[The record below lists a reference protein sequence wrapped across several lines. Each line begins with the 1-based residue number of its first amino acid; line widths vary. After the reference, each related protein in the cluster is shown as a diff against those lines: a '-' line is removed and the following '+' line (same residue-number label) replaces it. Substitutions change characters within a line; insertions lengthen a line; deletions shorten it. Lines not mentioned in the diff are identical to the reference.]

1 MSSTSLRILFS
12 IILSALILQIP
23 SKGFSNGNFPKVLS
37 CVKGKS
43 DDFTLHLVTLIE
55 QNDKGTGEAFVDDRL
70 FKLVQDDGIWLGTSI
85 KGTEFLIL
93 EEDKIKII
101 SGKTHWEGL
110 CFRSDNALTP
120 LVKTVSRPL
129 SIKIENLTKEL
140 HKLKSELALIEIEN
154 SKLID
159 KIEENISDEQT
170 SQEKIELFLE
180 NGMTSNAIVN
190 KINSTENLSGYIAS
204 VPEEGSLATGK
215 LFFKKGEDREK
226 VLSKIMLL
234 QRANLGRAWLMRS
247 THTKLKSPRELLILA
262 SILEKET
269 GNDSE
274 KQLIS
279 SVFHNRLSKGMKLQ
293 ADPTVLYGLTMGKD
307 VIARSPTKKEIK
319 EKSPYNTYIIK
330 GLPIAPISNPSVA
343 SLFAAARPSKT
354 EFLFFVSNGNGGH
367 RFSKTYDGHKQGIEI
382 LLTRKREQSK
392 STKSGAMTYVTLPPS
407 KPVLLK

>member
-1 MSSTSLRILFS
+1 MLRIFFS
-12 IILSALILQIP
+12 IILLLFVLQA
-23 SKGFSNGNFPKVLS
+23 STESFAEKFPKVLS
-37 CVKGKS
+37 CVKGES

-55 QNDKGTGEAFVDDRL
+55 QNKNGTGEAFVDDRS
-70 FKLVQDDGIWLGTSI
+70 FKLVLDDGIWLGTSK

-93 EEDKIKII
+93 EDDKIKII
-101 SGKTHWEGL
+101 TGKTNWEGV
-110 CFRSDNALTP
+110 CFRSDDALTP
-120 LVKTVSRPL
+120 LVKTVSQPL
-129 SIKIENLTKEL
+129 SIKIDSLTKEL

-154 SKLID
+154 SRLI
-159 KIEENISDEQT
+159 
-170 SQEKIELFLE
+170 EKIEDNISEEENFREKVEIFLE
-180 NGMTSNAIVN
+180 SGMTANSIVN
-190 KINSTENLSGYIAS
+190 KINSTENLTGFIDF

-215 LFFKKGEDREK
+215 LFFKFGESREK

-247 THTKLKSPRELLILA
+247 RNTILKSPRELLILA

-307 VIARSPTKKEIK
+307 VIARSPTKAEIK
-319 EKSPYNTYIIK
+319 EKNPYNTYIVK

-354 EFLFFVSNGNGGH
+354 DFLFFVSNGNGGH
-367 RFSKTYDGHKQGIEI
+367 QFSKTYDGHKKGIQI
-382 LLTRKREQSK
+382 LLTRKKEQRK
-392 STKSGAMTYVTLPPS
+392 STRTGAMTYVTLPPS
-407 KPVLLK
+407 KPVLLN

>member
-1 MSSTSLRILFS
+1 MIRFCFS
-12 IILSALILQIP
+12 IILFFGILQV
-23 SKGFSNGNFPKVLS
+23 SAVSFADKFPKVLS
-37 CVKGKS
+37 CVKGES

-55 QNDKGTGEAFVDDRL
+55 QNENGTGEAFVDNRS
-70 FKLVQDDGIWLGTSI
+70 FKLVLDDGIWLGTSK

-93 EEDKIKII
+93 EDDKIKII
-101 SGKTHWEGL
+101 SGKSNWEGV
-110 CFRSDNALTP
+110 CFRSDDALTP
-120 LVKTVSRPL
+120 LVETVSQPL
-129 SIKIENLTKEL
+129 SVKIESLTKEL

-154 SKLID
+154 SKLIE
-159 KIEENISDEQT
+159 KIEDNISEEENFKQ
-170 SQEKIELFLE
+170 KVELFLE
-180 NGMTSNAIVN
+180 SGMTANSIVN
-190 KINSTENLSGYIAS
+190 KINSTENLTGFIDF

-215 LFFKKGEDREK
+215 LFFKFGESREK

-247 THTKLKSPRELLILA
+247 RNTILKSPRELLILA

-307 VIARSPTKKEIK
+307 VIARSPTKAEIR
-319 EKSPYNTYIIK
+319 EQNPYNTYIVK

-367 RFSKTYDGHKQGIEI
+367 RFSKTYDGHKKGIEI
-382 LLTRKREQSK
+382 LLTRKKEQKK
-392 STKSGAMTYVTLPPS
+392 STKTGAMTYITLPPR

>member
-1 MSSTSLRILFS
+1 MLRIFFS
-12 IILSALILQIP
+12 IILLLFVLQA
-23 SKGFSNGNFPKVLS
+23 STESFAEKFPKVLS
-37 CVKGKS
+37 CVKGES

-55 QNDKGTGEAFVDDRL
+55 QNENGTGEAFVDDRS
-70 FKLVQDDGIWLGTSI
+70 FKLVLDDGIWLGTSK

-93 EEDKIKII
+93 EDDKIKII
-101 SGKTHWEGL
+101 SGKTNWEGV
-110 CFRSDNALTP
+110 CFRSDDALTP
-120 LVKTVSRPL
+120 LVKTVSQPL
-129 SIKIENLTKEL
+129 SIKIDSLTKEL

-154 SKLID
+154 SKLI
-159 KIEENISDEQT
+159 
-170 SQEKIELFLE
+170 EKIEDNISEEENFQEKVEIFLE
-180 NGMTSNAIVN
+180 SGMTANSIVN
-190 KINSTENLSGYIAS
+190 KINSTENLTGFIDF
-204 VPEEGSLATGK
+204 VPEEGSLATGTM
-215 LFFKKGEDREK
+215 FFKFGENREK

-247 THTKLKSPRELLILA
+247 RNTILKSPRELLILA

-269 GNDSE
+269 RNDSE

-307 VIARSPTKKEIK
+307 VIARSPTKAEIK
-319 EKSPYNTYIIK
+319 EKNPYNTYIVK

-367 RFSKTYDGHKQGIEI
+367 RFSKTYDGHKKGIEI
-382 LLTRKREQSK
+382 LLTRKKEQRQ
-392 STKSGAMTYVTLPPS
+392 STRTGAMTYITLPPS

>member
-1 MSSTSLRILFS
+1 MLRICFS
-12 IILSALILQIP
+12 IVLLFVILQA
-23 SKGFSNGNFPKVLS
+23 STVSFADKFPKVLS
-37 CVKGKS
+37 CVKGES

-55 QNDKGTGEAFVDDRL
+55 QNENGTGEAFVDNRS
-70 FKLVQDDGIWLGTSI
+70 FKLVLDDGIWLGTSK

-93 EEDKIKII
+93 EDDKIKII
-101 SGKTHWEGL
+101 SGKTIWDGV
-110 CFRSDNALTP
+110 CFKSDDALTP
-120 LVKTVSRPL
+120 LVKTVSQPL
-129 SIKIENLTKEL
+129 SIKIDSLTKEL

-154 SKLID
+154 SRLI
-159 KIEENISDEQT
+159 
-170 SQEKIELFLE
+170 EKIEDNISEEENVQKKVEIFLE
-180 NGMTSNAIVN
+180 SGMTANSIVN
-190 KINSTENLSGYIAS
+190 KINSTENLTGFIDF

-215 LFFKKGEDREK
+215 MFFKFGESREK

-247 THTKLKSPRELLILA
+247 SNTILKSPRELLILA

-307 VIARSPTKKEIK
+307 VIARSPTKAEIK
-319 EKSPYNTYIIK
+319 EKNPYNTYIVK

-367 RFSKTYDGHKQGIEI
+367 RFSKTYDGHKKGIEI
-382 LLTRKREQSK
+382 LLTRKKEQRK
-392 STKSGAMTYVTLPPS
+392 STRTGAMTYITLPPR